1 MHVRTYTTLAF
12 AALVALAL
20 SACGQAAGGGSGGGG
35 SSAAPATGAVT
46 GTVVQSDSTEHTQGA
61 TLLPGVKVGLYH
73 EAVHAGGPI
82 AADPPQPF
90 ATAKTDAQGRFRF
103 AGLRPGK
110 RYFVFAYGAHGMTI
124 GHWITPGH
132 SVKLI
137 ACRDCA
143 MPL

>member
-1 MHVRTYTTLAF
+1 MHLRINITPLAVL
-12 AALVALAL
+12 AAVLAL
-20 SACGQAAGGGSGGGG
+20 SACGQATGGGDSSTSLANG
-35 SSAAPATGAVT
+35 SVT

-73 EAVHAGGPI
+73 QAVHAGGPI

-124 GHWITPGH
+124 GQWVTPGH
-132 SVKLI
+132 SVKLV

>member
-1 MHVRTYTTLAF
+1 MHVRINITLAL
-12 AALVALAL
+12 ALVAALAL
-20 SACGQAAGGGSGGGG
+20 SACGQARGGGDSSTSPANG
-35 SSAAPATGAVT
+35 SVT
-46 GTVVQSDSTEHTQGA
+46 GTVVQSSSTEHTQGA
-61 TLLPGVKVGLYH
+61 TMLPGVKVGLYH
-73 EAVHAGGPI
+73 QAVHAGGPI

-90 ATAKTDAQGRFRF
+90 ATTKTDAQGRFRF

-124 GHWITPGH
+124 GHWVTPGH
-132 SVKLI
+132 SVKLV

>member
-1 MHVRTYTTLAF
+1 MHVRTHTTLA
-12 AALVALAL
+12 LVLVAALAL
-20 SACGQAAGGGSGGGG
+20 SACGQATGSGSGGG
-35 SSAAPATGAVT
+35 SSAPPATAAVT
-46 GTVVQSDSTEHTQGA
+46 GVVVQSDSTGHTQGA

-73 EAVHAGGPI
+73 QAVHAGGPI

-90 ATAKTDAQGRFRF
+90 ATAKTDAHGHFRF
-103 AGLRPGK
+103 AGLRPGQ
-110 RYFVFAYGAHGMTI
+110 RYFVFAYGARGMTV

-132 SVKLI
+132 SVKLV

>member
-1 MHVRTYTTLAF
+1 MHVRTNIAL
-12 AALVALAL
+12 ALVLVGALAL
-20 SACGQAAGGGSGGGG
+20 SACGQATGGGSGGG
-35 SSAAPATGAVT
+35 SSAAPASGAVT

-73 EAVHAGGPI
+73 QAVHAGGPI

-103 AGLRPGK
+103 EGLRPGK
-110 RYFVFAYGAHGMTI
+110 RYFVFAYGAHGMTV
-124 GHWITPGH
+124 GHWTTPGH
-132 SVKLI
+132 PVKLI

>member
-1 MHVRTYTTLAF
+1 MHVRTNIMP
-12 AALVALAL
+12 ALVLVAALAL
-20 SACGQAAGGGSGGGG
+20 SACGQATGGGDSSTSLANG
-35 SSAAPATGAVT
+35 SVT

-73 EAVHAGGPI
+73 QAVHAGGPI
-82 AADPPQPF
+82 AADPPRPF

-124 GHWITPGH
+124 GRWITPGH
-132 SVKLI
+132 SVKLV

>member
-1 MHVRTYTTLAF
+1 MHLRINITALAVL
-12 AALVALAL
+12 AAVLAL
-20 SACGQAAGGGSGGGG
+20 SACGQATGGGDSSTSLANG
-35 SSAAPATGAVT
+35 SVA

-73 EAVHAGGPI
+73 QAVHAGGPI

-124 GHWITPGH
+124 GHWVTPGH
-132 SVKLI
+132 SVKLV

>member
-1 MHVRTYTTLAF
+1 MHLRINITPLAVL
-12 AALVALAL
+12 AAVLAL
-20 SACGQAAGGGSGGGG
+20 SACGQATGGGDSSTSLANG
-35 SSAAPATGAVT
+35 SVT
-46 GTVVQSDSTEHTQGA
+46 GTVVQSDSTEHTHGA

-73 EAVHAGGPI
+73 QAVHAGGPI

-124 GHWITPGH
+124 GHWVTPGH
-132 SVKLI
+132 SVKLV